1 VDSGAGRLARPLADS
16 PAAAARP
23 ADTKT
28 PGYCEVAL
36 SLPKEGSPQLDQ
48 QQWLLAES
56 WWARVITPPR
66 FGQLA
71 RWAVPMAP
79 WLACEY
85 AVAAGTTQNPCP
97 PEPARKGSF
106 EQLRLHRLLDLVIPP
121 VALVLVAFVLLLDLL
136 QRLPLI
142 GRSATKLVGK
152 FEQGVGD
159 AYLFCLDGP
168 ARGAMKQRISRD
180 LAWLLDRCDQVAVVA
195 HSQGAALCHDVLS
208 GVNELRPG
216 RPVDLFVTVGSGVRR
231 LYGMRE
237 LYRNQQLQALGWQ
250 GVLAAL
256 ASTVGLLV
264 AGIGLAVG
272 SGSWP
277 AVLAG
282 GVLVLLG
289 AAWQVRV
296 HGKIAGQVTKPL
308 PKLALPATSANAW
321 IDYYATADPVPNGP
335 ICTDAKEPGRVDVES
350 CVVHN
355 YRSVSEDHS
364 GYVDNTDQ
372 VLTRLALHLAD
383 SANTGLALKFTDPT
397 VRDGWRWRR
406 WRTMCRSIARDLLL
420 GSGAAAAIL
429 LTLPAAAGAGWWRLG
444 RRLGASG
451 GDPEQPA
458 AALLGLKTWVE
469 KRPLL
474 GLQTLIKTV
483 GPETFVGVAA
493 ALIVV
498 VLSAGWLAWRWSRW
512 DAGDIDHL
520 FETAPGRTPSTRPKM
535 PRTAWAFWL
544 MVTAFVVGSALV
556 AATFAPLH
564 GVWLAILWGV
574 VAAVLAGTAWLL
586 RSRWRTYF
594 SIMKEP
600 QLEAIAET

>member
-1 VDSGAGRLARPLADS
+1 
-16 PAAAARP
+16 
-23 ADTKT
+23 
-28 PGYCEVAL
+28 
-36 SLPKEGSPQLDQ
+36 
-48 QQWLLAES
+48 
-56 WWARVITPPR
+56 
-66 FGQLA
+66 
-71 RWAVPMAP
+71 
-79 WLACEY
+79 
-85 AVAAGTTQNPCP
+85 
-97 PEPARKGSF
+97 
-106 EQLRLHRLLDLVIPP
+106 
-121 VALVLVAFVLLLDLL
+121 
-136 QRLPLI
+136 
-142 GRSATKLVGK
+142 
-152 FEQGVGD
+152 
-159 AYLFCLDGP
+159 
-168 ARGAMKQRISRD
+168 
-180 LAWLLDRCDQVAVVA
+180 
-195 HSQGAALCHDVLS
+195 
-208 GVNELRPG
+208 
-216 RPVDLFVTVGSGVRR
+216 
-231 LYGMRE
+231 
-237 LYRNQQLQALGWQ
+237 
-250 GVLAAL
+250 
-256 ASTVGLLV
+256 
-264 AGIGLAVG
+264 
-272 SGSWP
+272 
-277 AVLAG
+277 
-282 GVLVLLG
+282 
-289 AAWQVRV
+289 
-296 HGKIAGQVTKPL
+296 
-308 PKLALPATSANAW
+308 
-321 IDYYATADPVPNGP
+321 VPNGP